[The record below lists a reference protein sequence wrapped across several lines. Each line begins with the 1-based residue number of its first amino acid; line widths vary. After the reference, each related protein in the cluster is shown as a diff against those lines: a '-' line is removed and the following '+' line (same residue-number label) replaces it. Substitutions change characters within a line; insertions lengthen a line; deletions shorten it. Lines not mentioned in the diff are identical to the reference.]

1 MALSGDNEAQL
12 SVEGIVGDEDIEISV
27 TLDEINQ
34 NIQPIT
40 DQLGKLLHKVVSSLK
55 EHEIEIDQIDVV
67 ELLGDVT
74 RTKAFT

>member
-40 DQLGKLLHKVVSSLK
+40 DQLG
-55 EHEIEIDQIDVV
+55 
-67 ELLGDVT
+67 
-74 RTKAFT
+74 

>member
-34 NIQPIT
+34 NIQPVT
-40 DQLGKLLHKVVSSLK
+40 DLLGKLLQKVVSSLK
-55 EHEIEIDQIDVV
+55 EHEIEID
-67 ELLGDVT
+67 
-74 RTKAFT
+74 